1 MIELNQWSNGDY
13 YFKLFVVV
21 VKKIER
27 INCQRKRNVEFV
39 FLHLTENRILQ
50 FHLHVKSYTNRYPL
64 FIRET

>member
-27 INCQRKRNVEFV
+27 INYQRKRIRF
-39 FLHLTENRILQ
+39 FT
-50 FHLHVKSYTNRYPL
+50 FDGKSNFTISFTR
-64 FIRET
+64 